1 MKQQKAFMMNLT
13 FFIRLFHKI
22 RGMRNAFAS
31 SIKNNLTIFRDTEM
45 RDCNGLLYVYDEK
58 YMNEMGEEDG
68 RTFLSSDDAN
78 RNRALIIENSLKKE
92 IVHICIDGGVI
103 QYGKKC
109 PDYVGD
115 GKPHGRPDCMVFSDN
130 KLLFVELKM
139 NMQTTGDEGRWKNYS
154 KAMGQLQD
162 FLCNYFIPMYS
173 AHNDGI
179 ENYYKKGS
187 YYSVICMKTAPEIAG
202 KRNSQRQS
210 RRESFRTA
218 TNMDV
223 VVKTTESF

>member
-1 MKQQKAFMMNLT
+1 
-13 FFIRLFHKI
+13 
-22 RGMRNAFAS
+22 MRNAFALS
-31 SIKNNLTIFRDTEM
+31 VMNNLTVFRDTEM
-45 RDCNGLLYVYDEK
+45 RNCNNVLYVYDEK
-58 YMNEMGEEDG
+58 HQNDFGEEDG
-68 RTFLSSDDAN
+68 RTFLSSDDGN
-78 RNRALIIENSLKKE
+78 KSRALFIENSSEKE

-109 PDYVGD
+109 PDYIGD
-115 GKPHGRPDCMVFSDN
+115 GKPHGRPDCMIFSND

-139 NMQTTGDEGRWKNYS
+139 DMHTEKDKGRWNRYS
-154 KAMGQLQD
+154 EAVGQLQD
-162 FLCNYFIPMYS
+162 FLCNYFIPTY
-173 AHNDGI
+173 AKHNDKI

-187 YYSVICMKTAPEIAG
+187 FYSIICMKTAPVLAG

-223 VVKTTESF
+223 VVTTTEIF

>member
-1 MKQQKAFMMNLT
+1 
-13 FFIRLFHKI
+13 
-22 RGMRNAFAS
+22 MRNAFALS
-31 SIKNNLTIFRDTEM
+31 VKNNLTVFRNTEM
-45 RDCNGLLYVYDEK
+45 RDCNSLMYVYDEK
-58 YMNEMGEEDG
+58 YKNDVGEEDG

-78 RNRALIIENSLKKE
+78 KNRALMIENTSKKE

-130 KLLFVELKM
+130 KLLFIELKM
-139 NMQTTGDEGRWKNYS
+139 NMETMEDKGRWKKYS
-154 KAMGQLQD
+154 EAVGQLQD

-187 YYSVICMKTAPEIAG
+187 YYSVICMKTAPELSG